1 MCCQL
6 HESESER
13 RHLEDV
19 NLQLLLR
26 LENINMSTT
35 TASRAASGNETS
47 LFAELEMLSQSLS
60 VDSFTNQP
68 AQPVT
73 VGTQVTLGLALLTR
87 CHHVQLSALLSS
99 TGGHLDIL
107 YTHTPRII
115 LLTMFLVP

>member
-1 MCCQL
+1 M
-6 HESESER
+6 
-13 RHLEDV
+13 
-19 NLQLLLR
+19 QLLLR

-87 CHHVQLSALLSS
+87 CHRVQLSALLAS